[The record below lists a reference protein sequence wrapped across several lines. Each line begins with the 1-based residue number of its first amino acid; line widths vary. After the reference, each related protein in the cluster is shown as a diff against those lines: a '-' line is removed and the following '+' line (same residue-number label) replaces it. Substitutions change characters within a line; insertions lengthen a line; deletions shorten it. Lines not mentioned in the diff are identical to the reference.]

1 MVSTLSQFSWPEL
14 PSRFGDAL
22 RAAVD
27 FVISE
32 VDPVG
37 IIATGTI
44 VRGTPHASSDLDVYV
59 IHDIPARRRVQRF
72 FGTRVPTEIF
82 INPPAA
88 VRSYF
93 VEEHRDGRPLTA
105 HMFVTGHIVLD
116 RSPVLQQLRQEARD
130 WLDRPSIPS
139 EDVVTRARYGAAS
152 AYEDALDVAPNDPA
166 TAILL
171 LHRAVRQMLEL
182 WCHQR
187 LGASPRAKDLI
198 GRVNDL
204 DPGVATLA
212 RRVFSALPF
221 AEQERA
227 AADLAEATSNPR
239 GFFEWD
245 SGFSAVETNPA
256 RTNAAGGLARD
267 EATREST

>member
-1 MVSTLSQFSWPEL
+1 VT
-14 PSRFGDAL
+14 
-22 RAAVD
+22 
-27 FVISE
+27 SE

-44 VRGTPHASSDLDVYV
+44 VRGTPHASSDLDIYV
-59 IHDIPARRRVQRF
+59 IHEIPTRRRIQRF
-72 FGTRVPTEIF
+72 FGARVPTEIF

-93 VEEHRDGRPLTA
+93 LEEHHDGRPLTA
-105 HMFVTGHIVLD
+105 HMLVTGHVVLE
-116 RSPVLQQLRQEARD
+116 RGLVLQQLRQEARE
-130 WLDRPSIPS
+130 WLDRSSIPS
-139 EDVVTRARYGAAS
+139 DDAVIRARYGAAT
-152 AYEDALDVAPNDPA
+152 AYEDALDVASNDPA

-171 LHRAVRQMLEL
+171 LHRAVGQMLEL

-187 LGASPRAKDLI
+187 LGTIPRVKDLL
-198 GRVNDL
+198 GRVNEL

-212 RRVFSALPF
+212 RRVFSASPF

-227 AADLAEATSNPR
+227 AADLAEATANPC

-245 SGFSAVETNPA
+245 SGFSTVETNPEGTSVA
-256 RTNAAGGLARD
+256 RGITMV
-267 EATREST
+267 